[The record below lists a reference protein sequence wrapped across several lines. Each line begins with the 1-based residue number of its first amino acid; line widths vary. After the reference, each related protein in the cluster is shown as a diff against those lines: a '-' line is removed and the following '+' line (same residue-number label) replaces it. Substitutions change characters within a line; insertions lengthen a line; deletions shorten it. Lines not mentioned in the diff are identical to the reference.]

1 MSALRVQRRVIC
13 VSPCSDS
20 RSGHK
25 APDLGEGR
33 GCLKAACAERCNN
46 PPDYSPGELQGNLL
60 PWKGIIP
67 ALLLPEDFF
76 PFFPKREGSFS
87 LNSCCSS
94 PRELLLPAGT
104 AALMAGKGRI
114 HPDPAGV
121 YPHLPARVGEGNWSL
136 AWREGNWSLAGN
148 SSGVCSAFSA
158 RKVLSCCR
166 GRVRSR
172 GIKRGKD
179 KEGKG

>member
-67 ALLLPEDFF
+67 ALLLPGDFF
-76 PFFPKREGSFS
+76 PFFLKREGSFS

-94 PRELLLPAGT
+94 PREL
-104 AALMAGKGRI
+104 AAPRRHRSSHGWEGKDSSRPCRGLSPSPRPGGR
-114 HPDPAGV
+114 
-121 YPHLPARVGEGNWSL
+121 GELEPGWEFEWSL
-136 AWREGNWSLAGN
+136 QRLQCTEGAELLQGQSSLQ
-148 SSGVCSAFSA
+148 
-158 RKVLSCCR
+158 R
-166 GRVRSR
+166 
-172 GIKRGKD
+172 D
-179 KEGKG
+179 KEGEG